1 MGIRYEGKRPVQT
14 GLTKNYSVAA
24 ASTGTPMVAGNI
36 YSVASTVSST
46 GATPKNY
53 TLAAPTAKQ
62 VGLQVEIHCVQATTI
77 KAPRVTLTSASLY
90 STVSSTGVTKDT
102 LRFPRADASCILR
115 AWSTSKWRMIAN
127 TNVTVTTS

>member
-1 MGIRYEGKRPVQT
+1 MSVRWEGKRPVQS
-14 GLTKNYSVAA
+14 GLIKNYSAGVAT
-24 ASTGTPMVAGNI
+24 TGTPMVVGNI
-36 YSVASTVSST
+36 YTIASTVSST

-53 TLAAPTAKQ
+53 TLAAPTSKQ

-77 KAPRVTLTSASLY
+77 KAPRVTLTSCSLY

-102 LRFPRADASCILR
+102 LRFPRADASCVLR
-115 AWSTSKWRMIAN
+115 AWSTSKWRMITN